1 MHTKPADSDPAITH
15 PGSAL
20 IGIIFGVLAGA
31 AGWWAE
37 GFVASALTALAVA
50 SLGAA
55 LMRWW
60 DRRRSSQARPEGTE
74 GR

>member
-1 MHTKPADSDPAITH
+1 VHTKPADSGGIITH
-15 PGSAL
+15 PDGAL
-20 IGIIFGVLAGA
+20 IGIVFGVLAGA

-37 GFVASALTALAVA
+37 GFVASALAALAVA

>member
-37 GFVASALTALAVA
+37 GFVASALAALAVA

>member
-1 MHTKPADSDPAITH
+1 MHAKPADSDRVITH

-20 IGIIFGVLAGA
+20 IGIVFGVLAGA

-37 GFVASALTALAVA
+37 GFVASALAALAVA

-60 DRRRSSQARPEGTE
+60 DRRRAWQVRPDDTQGP
-74 GR
+74 